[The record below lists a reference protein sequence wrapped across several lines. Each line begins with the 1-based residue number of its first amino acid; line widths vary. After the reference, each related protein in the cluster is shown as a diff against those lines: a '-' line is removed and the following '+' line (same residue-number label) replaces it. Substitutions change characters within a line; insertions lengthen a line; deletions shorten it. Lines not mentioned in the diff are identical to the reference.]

1 MGERQSPITK
11 TEKSISTGRFT
22 VLFPD
27 IGITATAF
35 FQEEAIRSQDPF
47 QREMIVQR
55 CLDEY
60 STILGCLYEA
70 SEGQVTLTK
79 TPIFGVNLSQG
90 SVNWKE
96 FEVPALGID
105 LPTIDLQ
112 SRSYNPEKSVVRDL
126 FTDFSNA
133 NGELVFIDSSVVPKL
148 RDTDTLRKSPLGEGG
163 KVLRAGLSVLVSEDL
178 WSRRDLE
185 PDLRRIKRLGYKVA
199 PVPWVNPSC
208 RPGTEEQMVPGHIDG
223 HISLIEGVDGK
234 TYMLFLDSYE
244 NQDEK
249 TKEKL
254 RQAAEFLGVVPVRI
268 EDKGLPPLPLNILQ
282 LPNNN
287 VVLSRGFQ
295 PHSQLEQELET
306 IVGTDSM
313 FITKVPLQLMPHHT
327 KAGIR
332 CFTNVTNPKMI
343 ERIHSLV

>member
-1 MGERQSPITK
+1 MGERQSPNAKI
-11 TEKSISTGRFT
+11 EKSNSTGRFT

-55 CLDEY
+55 CINEY
-60 STILGCLYEA
+60 SAILRSLYVA
-70 SEGQVTLTK
+70 SEGQITLTK

-90 SVNWKE
+90 SLTWKE
-96 FEVPALGID
+96 LEVPALDID

-126 FTDFSNA
+126 FTDFSNT
-133 NGELVFIDSSVVPKL
+133 NGELVFIDSSIVPKL

-163 KVLRAGLSVLVSEDL
+163 KVLRAGLSVLISEDL

-208 RPGTEEQMVPGHIDG
+208 RPGVEEQLVPGHIDG
-223 HISLIEGVDGK
+223 HISLIEGIDGK

-249 TKEKL
+249 TEDQL
-254 RQAAEFLGVVPVRI
+254 RQAAEFLGVVPVRV

-295 PHSQLEQELET
+295 SESHLEQVLAT
-306 IVGTDSM
+306 IVGADRL
-313 FITKVPLQLMPHHT
+313 FITKVPLQLIPHHT

-332 CFTNVTNPKMI
+332 CLTNVANPKMI